1 MNLVDTPVSFLQ
13 VLISGGLKS
22 FVLEVLI
29 LLELKQHPFQVL
41 ISNVPRKAD
50 PSVATLLTRE
60 SS

>member
-22 FVLEVLI
+22 FVSEVLI
-29 LLELKQHPFQVL
+29 LKRLLELAEKQ
-41 ISNVPRKAD
+41 IPR
-50 PSVATLLTRE
+50 ATLLTRE